1 MVLHFISQIFHKIGK
16 KSENSLSIKKILKQG
31 DMLVSTFNFRKFN
44 NKWVAQ
50 LKVQKQVHISVPI
63 FSLRKE
69 IIQYLGK
76 ALEKELD
83 GRKISEDVIL
93 VRLIDELIFL

>member
-1 MVLHFISQIFHKIGK
+1 MGGSV
-16 KSENSLSIKKILKQG
+16 KS
-31 DMLVSTFNFRKFN
+31 T
-44 NKWVAQ
+44 
-50 LKVQKQVHISVPI
+50 KQVHISVPI

-83 GRKISEDVIL
+83 GSKNSEDAIL